1 MYNRNIDGLL
11 SYGYRVTSN
20 SQLIKDSIHDLFLH
34 LWLHRE
40 NLSETDS
47 IKFYLYRSLRNR
59 ILQNLE
65 NKRDISL
72 ANAGPVLDSIIDD
85 FIGEGMLID
94 KETEREQT
102 FRLQKAIEQLPK
114 RQQEVIQL
122 RYQHDFTLEQ
132 IADMMHISNQSVRNH
147 LHRAITQLRVFFE
160 MAGGFLIFFLAWV
173 K

>member
-1 MYNRNIDGLL
+1 MYKRNIDGLL

-34 LWLHRE
+34 LWVHRE

-65 NKRDISL
+65 SKKDISL
-72 ANAGPVLDSIIDD
+72 ANAGSVLDSIIDD
-85 FIGEGMLID
+85 FAGEGSLID
-94 KETEREQT
+94 TETEREQT
-102 FRLQKAIEQLPK
+102 LRLQKAIDQLPK

-122 RYQHDFTLEQ
+122 RYQHDFSLEQ
-132 IADMMHISNQSVRNH
+132 IADMMSISNQSVRNH

-160 MAGGFLIFFLAWV
+160 MAGWFFIFFLGLV